1 MKMRNNHFTSCA
13 LELTFS
19 STTRGLRK
27 MALLAVATLGLQ
39 YAAKAEGGTTNKS
52 LFPKPSE
59 VVKNATNVNDKM
71 AKTITGLV
79 VDESGLPL
87 PGATV
92 AAKGTSVKT
101 STGSDG
107 RFTLNVPDNV
117 TTLVVSYISMET
129 QEVSIGNQTNITIKL
144 KPSSNANLTEVV
156 VTALGVKREK
166 RALTFAAQQLAGT
179 ELTKAGAPNFMEALS
194 GKAAGIDIGISNSGV
209 GGSTKTVLRGS
220 KSIAGNSEALFVIDG
235 VPVVNN
241 KGGQPGS
248 YGGTDAGDGLSALN
262 QDDFESVTILR
273 GANGAILY
281 GSQGANGVV
290 LINTKKGQNGKIAI
304 ALNSTINFSSAATLP
319 EFQFSYGADGGNDR
333 SWSKTKGNYQS
344 NYIDDFFQTGVNT
357 INSLSVSG
365 GNERTTTYFSY
376 GNNNASGIVPTST
389 YNKHNVTLSQET
401 KLFDDKLTLS
411 GNVRFSYEKSK
422 NRPGAGYYNNPLTG
436 LYLFARERNFDD
448 YKTNYQIFN
457 PTRNLFV
464 QNWYSTEEKQNNP
477 YWELN
482 NDPKLTTSNRVIA
495 TAKASYA
502 FLPHFKVDVRGN
514 IDYNDRLL
522 DYRYAAGGNS
532 VSVSSNG
539 TWNYAKYNDKAL
551 YGDAILSYDNN
562 FGKFSLNSV
571 LGASIQD
578 YTFNDGM
585 TFANG
590 TVPLQ
595 YPNFFSFA
603 NLPYNLVINQTY
615 SRVQKQGLF
624 ANASL
629 GFKDMLYVDLAGR
642 NDYASTLATTGN
654 DSYFY
659 YSAGLSAIISQMITM
674 PKEISFL
681 KLRAST
687 SQVGNEVPYNIVN
700 PGNTIGGAGGPDG
713 IGGINRNTQTPFAT
727 LVPEKIISNE
737 IGLESR
743 LLNDRL
749 SIDFTYYKNTS
760 TNQFLSLTAPSG
772 SGYTFY
778 YVNAGKVANQG
789 FELTIGGD
797 PVKTDNFKWNTS
809 VNLSQNRNKIIELI
823 AENPEYQVGSNDE
836 GFNSIIKAGGSF
848 NDLYIF
854 NLARNA
860 AGQIILD
867 ADGKP
872 TRTAKQEYVG
882 NLNPNFIAGWNNT
895 FTYKGVSLSALVT
908 AKFGGVAFSKTEA
921 FLDSYGVSKRTG
933 DIRDAGPTMPINAI
947 KDNVAVTSIDP
958 RVYYDVVGDRNGI
971 MEPYVFSRTN
981 VRLAQLSLSYNL
993 PIKGSAIKS
1002 ASVSLVGRNLFF
1014 FYKKAPF
1021 DPEQAMSTS
1030 NSNQANDVF
1039 ASPAT
1044 RSYGLNLKLNF

>member
-1 MKMRNNHFTSCA
+1 MKMRNIHSTGCA
-13 LELTFS
+13 LEKTFP

-27 MALLAVATLGLQ
+27 LALLAVTALGLQ
-39 YAAKAEGGTTNKS
+39 NAVKAEVGATNKN
-52 LFPKPSE
+52 LLLNPSE
-59 VVKNATNVNDKM
+59 VLKYPVNVSHKM

-79 VDESGLPL
+79 TDETGLPL
-87 PGATV
+87 PGATIT
-92 AAKGTSVKT
+92 AKGTTAKT
-101 STGSDG
+101 LTGSDG
-107 RFTLNVPDNV
+107 KFVLNVPDNV
-117 TTLVVSYISMET
+117 TILVVSYIGMDA
-129 QEVSIGNQTNITIKL
+129 QEVNISGQTNVTVKL
-144 KPSSNANLTEVV
+144 KPSGNANLTEVV

-179 ELTKAGAPNFMEALS
+179 ELTKAGSPNFMEALS

-220 KSIAGNSEALFVIDG
+220 KSITGNSEALFVIDG

-248 YGGTDAGDGLSALN
+248 YGGTDGGDGLSALN

-273 GANGAILY
+273 GANGSILY
-281 GSQGANGVV
+281 GSQGANGVI
-290 LINTKKGQNGKIAI
+290 LINTKKGQNGKIAV
-304 ALNSTINFSSAATLP
+304 ALNSTLNFSNAATLP
-319 EFQFSYGADGGNDR
+319 EFQFDYGAVAGSDY
-333 SWSKTKGNYQS
+333 SWSKTKGNYQR
-344 NYIDDFFQTGVNT
+344 NYIDDFFQTGVNA
-357 INSLSVSG
+357 INSVSVSG
-365 GNERTTTYFSY
+365 GNERTTAYFSY
-376 GNNNASGIVPTST
+376 GNNNASGIIPTST
-389 YNKHNVTLSQET
+389 YNKHNVTFSQET
-401 KLFDDKLTLS
+401 KLLDDKLTLS

-448 YKTNYQIFN
+448 YKTNYQIFDA
-457 PTRNLFV
+457 TRNLFK
-464 QNWYSTEEKQNNP
+464 QNWYSSEEKQNNP

-482 NDPKLTTSNRVIA
+482 MDPKLSTSNRVIA

-502 FLPHFKVDVRGN
+502 FLPHFKFDVRGN

-551 YGDAILSYDNN
+551 YSDAILSYDNT
-562 FGKFSLNSV
+562 FGKLSLNSV
-571 LGASIQD
+571 FGGSIQD

-585 TFANG
+585 TFSNG
-590 TVPLQ
+590 NIPLQ

-603 NLPYNLVINQTY
+603 NLPTNVPVNQTY

-629 GFKDMLYVDLAGR
+629 GFKDMIYLDLAGR
-642 NDYASTLATTGN
+642 NDWASTLANTGN

-659 YSAGLSAIISQMITM
+659 YSAGLSAIISQMVTM
-674 PKEISFL
+674 PEEISFL

-687 SQVGNEVPYNIVN
+687 SKVANEVPYNTVSPNNIVN
-700 PGNTIGGAGGPDG
+700 GN
-713 IGGINRNTQTPFAT
+713 NTYTFNPQTPFST
-727 LVPEKIISNE
+727 LKPEKIISNE
-737 IGLESR
+737 IGIESR
-743 LLNDRL
+743 LFNNRLNL
-749 SIDFTYYKNTS
+749 DFTYYKNSS
-760 TNQFLSLTAPSG
+760 TNQFLSLPASSG
-772 SGYTFY
+772 SGYVFL
-778 YVNAGKVANQG
+778 YVNAGKVTNQG
-789 FELTIGGD
+789 FELTLGGD
-797 PVKTDNFKWNTS
+797 PVKGENFTWNTS
-809 VNLSQNRNKIIELI
+809 VNLSRNTNKIIELI
-823 AENPEYQVGSNDE
+823 AENPGYQVGSDSE

-854 NLARNA
+854 KFARNTS
-860 AGQIILD
+860 GQIILD
-867 ADGKP
+867 AAGKP
-872 TRTAKQEYVG
+872 TKAATQEYVG
-882 NLNPNFIAGWNNT
+882 NVNPNLITGWNNT
-895 FTYKGVSLSALVT
+895 FTYKDFTLSTLIS

-921 FLDSYGVSKRTG
+921 FLDSYGVSKRSG
-933 DIRDAGPTMPINAI
+933 EARDAGTISINAAQGST
-947 KDNVAVTSIDP
+947 AVTSIDP
-958 RVYYDVVGDRNGI
+958 ALYYSVLGDRNGI

-981 VRLAQLSLSYNL
+981 VRLAQVSLAYNI

-1002 ASVSLVGRNLFF
+1002 ASLSLIGRNLFF

-1030 NSNQANDVF
+1030 NSMQANDIF
-1039 ASPAT
+1039 AAPAT

>member
-1 MKMRNNHFTSCA
+1 MNMRKIYSRISAREIA
-13 LELTFS
+13 LSRASRGVLTF
-19 STTRGLRK
+19 
-27 MALLAVATLGLQ
+27 ALLSVAALHLQNDAHAAGNLSARDVNPNPFAVTSIANTFNR
-39 YAAKAEGGTTNKS
+39 A
-52 LFPKPSE
+52 LFKP
-59 VVKNATNVNDKM
+59 
-71 AKTITGLV
+71 ITGV
-79 VDESGLPL
+79 VTDETGIPL
-87 PGATV
+87 PGATIV
-92 AAKGTSVKT
+92 AKGTNAKT
-101 STGSDG
+101 LTDADG
-107 RFTLNVPDNV
+107 KFSLNVPDNA
-117 TTLVVSYISMET
+117 TILVISYIGMES
-129 QEVSIGNQTNITIKL
+129 QEVNISSLSNVKVSL
-144 KPSSNANLTEVV
+144 KTSGSANLTEVV

-166 RALTFAAQQLAGT
+166 KALTYAAQQLNAV

-194 GKAAGIDIGISNSGV
+194 GKAAGVDIGISNSGV

-220 KSIAGNSEALFVIDG
+220 KSIAGSSEALFVIDG

-281 GSQGANGVV
+281 GSQGANGVI
-290 LINTKKGQNGKIAI
+290 LINTKKGQAGKIAI
-304 ALNSTINFSSAATLP
+304 ALNSTTNFNSVATLP
-319 EFQFSYGADGGNDR
+319 EFQYDYGALSGNDR

-344 NYIDDFFQTGVNT
+344 NYIEDFFQTGVNT
-357 INSLSVSG
+357 INTISVSG

-376 GNNNASGIVPTST
+376 GNNYATGVVPTST

-411 GNVRFSYEKSK
+411 GNVRFSHEKSK

-436 LYLFARERNFDD
+436 LYLFARERDFDS
-448 YKTNYQIFN
+448 YKTNFQTFDA
-457 PTRNLFV
+457 TRNLFR

-477 YWELN
+477 YWELY

-502 FLPHFKVDVRGN
+502 FLPHFKFDVRGN

-539 TWNYAKYNDKAL
+539 SWNYSKYNDKAL

-562 FGKFSLNSV
+562 FGKFSLNGV

-578 YTFNDGM
+578 YTFNDGL
-585 TFANG
+585 TFSNG

-629 GFKDMLYVDLAGR
+629 GFKDMLYLDLAGR

-659 YSAGLSAIISQMITM
+659 YSAGLSAIVSQMLEL
-674 PKEISFL
+674 PREISFL
-681 KLRAST
+681 KLRGST
-687 SQVGNEVPYNIVN
+687 SKVGNEVPYNIVN

-727 LVPEKIISNE
+727 LVPEKVISNE
-737 IGLESR
+737 IGLEAR
-743 LLNDRL
+743 FFNDRL
-749 SIDFTYYKNTS
+749 NFDITYYKNTS

-789 FELTIGGD
+789 FELTFGGD
-797 PVKTDNFKWNTS
+797 PIRNDNFKWNSTL
-809 VNLSQNRNKIIELI
+809 NLSQNRNKIVELI

-836 GFNSIIKAGGSF
+836 GFNSIIKSGGSF

-854 NLARNA
+854 KLARNA

-872 TRTAKQEYVG
+872 TRTVNQEYVG
-882 NLNPNFIAGWNNT
+882 NLNPDFITGWNNT
-895 FTYKGVSLSALVT
+895 FTYKDFSLSALVT

-933 DIRDAGPTMPINAI
+933 EIRDAGATMPINAI
-947 KDNVAVTSIDP
+947 QGTTPVTSIDP
-958 RVYYDVVGDRNGI
+958 ELYYSVIGDRNGI

-981 VRLAQLSLSYNL
+981 VRLAQVSLAYNI

-1002 ASVSLVGRNLFF
+1002 ASVSLIGRNLFF

-1039 ASPAT
+1039 AVPAT
-1044 RSYGLNLKLNF
+1044 RSYGFNLKLNF

>member
-39 YAAKAEGGTTNKS
+39 YAAKAEGGATNKS

-59 VVKNATNVNDKM
+59 VVKHSTDVNDKM

-92 AAKGTSVKT
+92 AAKGTNVKT
-101 STGSDG
+101 STGPDG
-107 RFTLNVPDNV
+107 KFTLNVPENV
-117 TTLVVSYISMET
+117 TTLVVSYISMQT
-129 QEVSIGNQTNITIKL
+129 QEVNISNQTSVTVKL
-144 KPSSNANLTEVV
+144 KPSGDANLTEVV

-248 YGGTDAGDGLSALN
+248 YGGTDGGDGLSALN

-304 ALNSTINFSSAATLP
+304 ALNSTINFSNVATLP
-319 EFQFSYGADGGNDR
+319 EFQFDYGAVAGSDY

-344 NYIDDFFQTGVNT
+344 NYIEDFFQTGVNT

-376 GNNNASGIVPTST
+376 GNNNASGIVPTNT

-436 LYLFARERNFDD
+436 LYLFARERNFED
-448 YKTNYQIFN
+448 YKNNYQIFN
-457 PTRNLFV
+457 AARNLYV

-482 NDPKLTTSNRVIA
+482 KDPKLSTSNRVIA

-502 FLPHFKVDVRGN
+502 FLPHFKFDVRGN

-551 YGDAILSYDNN
+551 YGDAILSYDNT

-571 LGASIQD
+571 LGATIQD

-585 TFANG
+585 IFSNG
-590 TVPLQ
+590 NNPLQ

-603 NLPYNLVINQTY
+603 NLPTNVAVNQTY
-615 SRVQKQGLF
+615 SRVQKQGLL

-629 GFKDMLYVDLAGR
+629 GFKDMLYLDLAGR
-642 NDYASTLATTGN
+642 NDWASTLANTGN

-659 YSAGLSAIISQMITM
+659 YSAGLSAIISQMVTM
-674 PKEISFL
+674 PKEINFL

-687 SQVGNEVPYNIVN
+687 SKVANEVPYNTVSPNAIVN
-700 PGNTIGGAGGPDG
+700 GN
-713 IGGINRNTQTPFAT
+713 NTYTFNPQTPFST
-727 LVPEKIISNE
+727 LIPEKIISNE

-743 LLNDRL
+743 FLNNRL
-749 SIDFTYYKNTS
+749 NLDFTYYKNSS
-760 TNQFLSLTAPSG
+760 TNQFLSLPAPSG
-772 SGYTFY
+772 SGYVFL
-778 YVNAGKVANQG
+778 YVNAGKVTNQG
-789 FELTIGGD
+789 FELTLGGD
-797 PVKTDNFKWNTS
+797 PVLNENFKWNTS
-809 VNLSQNRNKIIELI
+809 VNLSQNRNKIVELI
-823 AENPEYQVGSNDE
+823 ADNPGYQVGSDSE
-836 GFNSIIKAGGSF
+836 GFNSIIKSGGSF
-848 NDLYIF
+848 NDLYIYKF
-854 NLARNA
+854 ARNA

-867 ADGKP
+867 GSGKP
-872 TRTAKQEYVG
+872 TKAATQEMVG
-882 NLNPNFIAGWNNT
+882 NLNPDFIAGWNNT
-895 FTYKGVSLSALVT
+895 FTYQDFSLSALVS

-933 DIRDAGPTMPINAI
+933 EARDAGTIPINAI
-947 KDNVAVTSIDP
+947 QGNAAQTTIDP
-958 RVYYDVVGDRNGI
+958 ALYYSTIGDRNGI

-981 VRLAQLSLSYNL
+981 VRLAQVSLAYNL
-993 PIKGSAIKS
+993 PIKGSAFKS
-1002 ASVSLVGRNLFF
+1002 ASISLIGRNLFF

-1021 DPEQAMSTS
+1021 DPEQAMSTN
-1030 NSNQANDVF
+1030 NSMQANDIF
-1039 ASPAT
+1039 AAPAT

>member
-1 MKMRNNHFTSCA
+1 M
-13 LELTFS
+13 
-19 STTRGLRK
+19 
-27 MALLAVATLGLQ
+27 V
-39 YAAKAEGGTTNKS
+39 
-52 LFPKPSE
+52 
-59 VVKNATNVNDKM
+59 
-71 AKTITGLV
+71 AKTVTGLV
-79 VDESGLPL
+79 VDDAGLPL

-92 AAKGTSVKT
+92 AAKGTNAITV
-101 STGSDG
+101 TGADG
-107 RFTLNVPDNV
+107 KFTLTVPDNA
-117 TTLVVSYISMET
+117 TILVVSYIGMES
-129 QEVSIGNQTNITIKL
+129 QEVNISNLTNVTIKL
-144 KPSSNANLTEVV
+144 KPSGDASLTEVV

-179 ELTKAGAPNFMEALS
+179 ELTKAGSPNFMEALS
-194 GKAAGIDIGISNSGV
+194 GKAAGVDIGISNSGV

-248 YGGTDAGDGLSALN
+248 YGGTDGGDGLSALN

-281 GSQGANGVV
+281 GSQGANGVI
-290 LINTKKGQNGKIAI
+290 LINTKKGQDGKIAI
-304 ALNSTINFSSAATLP
+304 ALNSTINFSNAATLP
-319 EFQFSYGADGGNDR
+319 EFQFDYGAIGGSDY
-333 SWSKTKGNYQS
+333 SWSKTKGDYQR

-401 KLFDDKLTLS
+401 KLFDDKVTLS
-411 GNVRFSYEKSK
+411 GNVRFSNEKSK

-436 LYLFARERNFDD
+436 LYLFARERDFAD
-448 YKTNYQIFN
+448 YKTNYQVFN
-457 PTRNLFV
+457 TERNLYK

-477 YWELN
+477 YWELY
-482 NDPKLTTSNRVIA
+482 NDPKLSTSNRVIA
-495 TAKASYA
+495 SAKASYA
-502 FLPHFKVDVRGN
+502 FLPHFKFDVRGN

-539 TWNYAKYNDKAL
+539 TWNYTKYNDKAL
-551 YGDAILSYDNN
+551 YGDAILSYDNT
-562 FGKFSLNSV
+562 FGKFSLNGV
-571 LGASIQD
+571 VGGSIQD

-590 TVPLQ
+590 TTPLQ

-659 YSAGLSAIISQMITM
+659 YSAGVSAIISQMVTM
-674 PKEISFL
+674 PTEINFL

-700 PGNTIGGAGGPDG
+700 PGNVIGGAGGPNG
-713 IGGINRNTQTPFAT
+713 IGGITRNTQTPFAT

-743 LLNDRL
+743 FLNDRL
-749 SIDFTYYKNTS
+749 TLDFTYYKNTS
-760 TNQFLSLTAPSG
+760 TNQFLSLPAPSG

-778 YVNAGKVANQG
+778 YVNAGKVTNQG
-789 FELTIGGD
+789 FELTLGGD
-797 PVKTDNFKWNTS
+797 PIKNENFRWNTS
-809 VNLSQNRNKIIELI
+809 VNLSQNKNKIVELI
-823 AENPEYQVGSNDE
+823 ADNPGYQVGSDSE

-854 NLARNA
+854 KFARNA
-860 AGQIILD
+860 SGQIILD
-867 ADGKP
+867 DAGKP
-872 TRTAKQEYVG
+872 SKAATQEYVG
-882 NLNPNFIAGWNNT
+882 NLNPKLITGWNNT
-895 FTYKGVSLSALVT
+895 FTYKNLSLSTLVT

-933 DIRDAGPTMPINAI
+933 EARDAGSIPINAI
-947 KDNVAVTSIDP
+947 MGTTPQSSIDP
-958 RVYYDVVGDRNGI
+958 ALYYSTIGDRNGI

-981 VRLAQLSLSYNL
+981 VRLAQVSLAYNL

-1002 ASVSLVGRNLFF
+1002 ASISLIGRNLFF
-1014 FYKKAPF
+1014 FYKKSPF
-1021 DPEQAMSTS
+1021 DPEQAMSTN
-1030 NSNQANDVF
+1030 NSMQANDIF
-1039 ASPAT
+1039 AVPGT

>member
-1 MKMRNNHFTSCA
+1 MKIRKIRSTISA
-13 LELTFS
+13 LGIPFLSTRSLGKLTLMGVVALS
-19 STTRGLRK
+19 LQNTAMAGAIPTDLNTTFIDLK
-27 MALLAVATLGLQ
+27 KINTLEKFGE
-39 YAAKAEGGTTNKS
+39 K
-52 LFPKPSE
+52 LFKP
-59 VVKNATNVNDKM
+59 
-71 AKTITGLV
+71 ITGIV
-79 VDESGLPL
+79 TDETGLPL

-92 AAKGTSVKT
+92 VAKGTNAKAVTDAEGKFS
-101 STGSDG
+101 
-107 RFTLNVPDNV
+107 LNVPDNV
-117 TTLVVSYISMET
+117 TILVVSYIGMDS
-129 QEVSIGNQTNITIKL
+129 QEVNISNLTSVTIKL
-144 KPSSNANLTEVV
+144 IPSGSANLSEVV

-166 RALTFAAQQLAGT
+166 RALTFAAQQIGGL
-179 ELTKAGAPNFMEALS
+179 ELTKAGSPNFLEALS

-220 KSIAGNSEALFVIDG
+220 KSITGSSEALFVIDG

-248 YGGTDAGDGLSALN
+248 YGGTDGGDGLSALN

-273 GANGAILY
+273 GANGSILY

-290 LINTKKGQNGKIAI
+290 LINTKKGQAGKIGIAI
-304 ALNSTINFSSAATLP
+304 NSTLNFSSAATLP
-319 EFQFSYGADGGNDR
+319 EFQFDYGAIGGSDY
-333 SWSKTKGNYQS
+333 SWSKTKGSYQN

-357 INSLSVSG
+357 INTISVSG

-436 LYLFARERNFDD
+436 LYLFARERNFED
-448 YKTNYQIFN
+448 YKTNYQIFDA
-457 PTRNLFV
+457 TRNLYK

-477 YWELN
+477 YWELY
-482 NDPKLTTSNRVIA
+482 NDPKLSTSNRVIA

-502 FLPHFKVDVRGN
+502 FLPHFKFDVRGN

-532 VSVSSNG
+532 VSVSTNG
-539 TWNYAKYNDKAL
+539 TWNYTKYNDKAL
-551 YGDAILSYDNN
+551 YGDAIVSYDNT
-562 FGKFSLNSV
+562 FGRFSLNSV
-571 LGASIQD
+571 IGASIQD

-590 TVPLQ
+590 TTPLQ

-629 GFKDMLYVDLAGR
+629 GFKDMIYVDLAGR
-642 NDYASTLATTGN
+642 NDWASTLATTGN

-659 YSAGLSAIISQMITM
+659 YSGGISAIISQMITL
-674 PKEISFL
+674 PKEVNFL

-687 SQVGNEVPYNIVN
+687 SKVGNEVPYNIVS
-700 PGNTIGGAGGPDG
+700 PGNTIGGAGGPNG
-713 IGGINRNTQTPFAT
+713 IGGITRNTQTPFAT
-727 LVPEKIISNE
+727 LVPEQIISNE
-737 IGLESR
+737 IGLETR
-743 LLNDRL
+743 FFNDRL
-749 SIDFTYYKNTS
+749 NFDITYYRNTS
-760 TNQFLSLTAPSG
+760 TNQFLSLPAPSG

-778 YVNAGKVANQG
+778 YVNAGKVTNQG
-789 FELTIGGD
+789 FELTLGGA
-797 PVKTDNFKWNTS
+797 PIRNEKFQWNTS
-809 VNLSQNRNKIIELI
+809 VNLSQNRNKIVELI
-823 AENPEYQVGSNDE
+823 ADNPGYQVGSDSE

-854 NLARNA
+854 KFARNA

-867 ADGKP
+867 ATGKP
-872 TRTAKQEYVG
+872 TKAATQEYVG

-895 FTYKGVSLSALVT
+895 FTYRDFSLSALVT

-921 FLDSYGVSKRTG
+921 FLDSYGVSKRSG
-933 DIRDAGPTMPINAI
+933 EARDAGTIPITAI
-947 KDNVAVTSIDP
+947 QGTTPVTSIDP
-958 RVYYDVVGDRNGI
+958 ALYYSVIGDRNGI

-981 VRLAQLSLSYNL
+981 VRLAQVSLAYNI
-993 PIKGSAIKS
+993 PIKGSAFKS
-1002 ASVSLVGRNLFF
+1002 AAVSLIGRNLFF
-1014 FYKKAPF
+1014 FYKKSPF

-1030 NSNQANDVF
+1030 NSMQANDVF
-1039 ASPAT
+1039 AVPAT
-1044 RSYGLNLKLNF
+1044 RSYGLSLKLNF

>member
-1 MKMRNNHFTSCA
+1 MKMSNIYSAINA
-13 LELTFS
+13 LEIKTPS
-19 STTRGLRK
+19 VTRGLRNL
-27 MALLAVATLGLQ
+27 ALVAVAGLCLQ
-39 YAAKAEGGTTNKS
+39 NAARGEGTVRNKNIIPMVNT
-52 LFPKPSE
+52 PKS
-59 VVKNATNVNDKM
+59 VSYKL
-71 AKTITGLV
+71 AKTINGLV
-79 VDESGLPL
+79 TDETGLPL

-92 AAKGTSVKT
+92 VAKGTSAKT
-101 STGSDG
+101 LTGNDG
-107 RFTLNVPDNV
+107 KFVLNIPDEATILVISYVGMDSQEVNISNLTNV
-117 TTLVVSYISMET
+117 TV
-129 QEVSIGNQTNITIKL
+129 KL
-144 KPSSNANLTEVV
+144 KPSGNANLTEVV

-166 RALTFAAQQLAGT
+166 RALTFAAQQLAGP
-179 ELTKAGAPNFMEALS
+179 ELTKAGSPNFMEALS
-194 GKAAGIDIGISNSGV
+194 GKAAGVDVGISNSGV

-281 GSQGANGVV
+281 GSQGANGVI

-304 ALNSTINFSSAATLP
+304 ALNSITNFSSAATLP

-357 INSLSVSG
+357 INSVSVSG

-376 GNNNASGIVPTST
+376 GNNYATGIVPTST

-422 NRPGAGYYNNPLTG
+422 NRPGAGYYNNPITG

-448 YKTNYQIFN
+448 YKNNYQIFDA
-457 PTRNLFV
+457 TRNLFK
-464 QNWYSTEEKQNNP
+464 QNWYSSEEKQNNP
-477 YWELN
+477 YWELY
-482 NDPKLTTSNRVIA
+482 NDPKLSTSNRVIA

-502 FLPHFKVDVRGN
+502 FLPHFKFDVLGN
-514 IDYNDRLL
+514 IYYNDRLL

-539 TWNYAKYNDKAL
+539 TWNYTKYNDKAL
-551 YGDAILSYDNN
+551 YGDAILSYDNT
-562 FGKFSLNSV
+562 FGKLSLSSV

-585 TFANG
+585 TFGNG

-629 GFKDMLYVDLAGR
+629 GFKDMIYVDLAGR

-674 PKEISFL
+674 PKEINFL

-737 IGLESR
+737 IGLEGR
-743 LLNDRL
+743 FLNDRL
-749 SIDFTYYKNTS
+749 SFDFTYYKNTS
-760 TNQFLSLTAPSG
+760 ANQFLSLTAPSG

-789 FELTIGGD
+789 FELTFGGD
-797 PVKTDNFKWNTS
+797 PVKNDDFKWNSTL
-809 VNLSQNRNKIIELI
+809 NLSRNRNKIVELI

-836 GFNSIIKAGGSF
+836 GFNSIIKSGGSF

-854 NLARNA
+854 KLARNA

-872 TRTAKQEYVG
+872 TRTATQEYVG
-882 NLNPNFIAGWNNT
+882 NLNPDLITGWNNT
-895 FTYKGVSLSALVT
+895 FTYKNLSLSALVS

-921 FLDSYGVSKRTG
+921 FLDAYGVSKRTG
-933 DIRDAGPTMPINAI
+933 DIRDAGTTMPINAI
-947 KDNVAVTSIDP
+947 KGNTPVTSIDP
-958 RVYYDVVGDRNGI
+958 VDYYNVIGDRNGI

-981 VRLAQLSLSYNL
+981 VRLAQISLAYNI

-1002 ASVSLVGRNLFF
+1002 ASVSLIGRNLFF

-1021 DPEQAMSTS
+1021 DPEQAMSTN

-1039 ASPAT
+1039 AVPAT
-1044 RSYGLNLKLNF
+1044 RSYGFNLKLNF

>member
-1 MKMRNNHFTSCA
+1 MKKIYSTISAIKIAFPGATGDLYKLA
-13 LELTFS
+13 FLGLTI
-19 STTRGLRK
+19 
-27 MALLAVATLGLQ
+27 LGLQ
-39 YAAKAEGGTTNKS
+39 NMAKARGIVTNKTGVS
-52 LFPKPSE
+52 TLITRPANNFGSKIFKP
-59 VVKNATNVNDKM
+59 VN
-71 AKTITGLV
+71 GLV
-79 VDESGLPL
+79 TDETGIPL

-92 AAKGTSVKT
+92 VAKGTNAKT
-101 STGSDG
+101 LTDSDG
-107 RFTLNVPDNV
+107 KFALNVPDNA
-117 TTLVVSYISMET
+117 TTLVISYIGMES
-129 QEVSIGNQTNITIKL
+129 QEVNISNLSNVIIKL
-144 KPSSNANLTEVV
+144 KASGSANLSEVV

-179 ELTKAGAPNFMEALS
+179 ELTKAGSPNFMEALS

-241 KGGQPGS
+241 KAGQPGS
-248 YGGTDAGDGLSALN
+248 YGGTDGGDGLSALN

-273 GANGAILY
+273 GANGSILY
-281 GSQGANGVV
+281 GSQGANGVI
-290 LINTKKGQNGKIAI
+290 LINTKKGQAGKVAI
-304 ALNSTINFSSAATLP
+304 ALNSTTNFSTAATLP
-319 EFQFSYGADGGNDR
+319 EFQFNYGAKDGNDR
-333 SWSKTKGNYQS
+333 SWSPSKGNYQS

-357 INSLSVSG
+357 INSVSVSG

-376 GNNNASGIVPTST
+376 GNNYATGIVPTST

-411 GNVRFSYEKSK
+411 ANVRFSYEKSK

-448 YKTNYQIFN
+448 YKTNYQIFDA
-457 PTRNLFV
+457 TRNLYK
-464 QNWYSTEEKQNNP
+464 QNWYSSEEKQNNP
-477 YWELN
+477 YWELY
-482 NDPKLTTSNRVIA
+482 NDPKLSTSNRVIA

-502 FLPHFKVDVRGN
+502 FLPHFKFDVRGN
-514 IDYNDRLL
+514 IDYNDKLL
-522 DYRYAAGGNS
+522 DYRYAAGGNP

-539 TWNYAKYNDKAL
+539 TWNYTKYNDKAL
-551 YGDAILSYDNN
+551 YGDAILSYDNT
-562 FGKFSLNSV
+562 FGKFNLNSV
-571 LGASIQD
+571 LGGSIQD

-590 TVPLQ
+590 IVPLQ

-629 GFKDMLYVDLAGR
+629 GFKDMIYLDLAGR

-659 YSAGLSAIISQMITM
+659 YSGGLSAIISQMITL
-674 PKEISFL
+674 PKEINFL

-687 SQVGNEVPYNIVN
+687 SKVGNEVPYNIVN

-743 LLNDRL
+743 FLNDRL
-749 SIDFTYYKNTS
+749 NFDITYYKNTS

-778 YVNAGKVANQG
+778 YVNAGKVTNQG
-789 FELTIGGD
+789 FELTLGGY
-797 PVKTDNFKWNTS
+797 PIKNDNFTWNSTL
-809 VNLSQNRNKIIELI
+809 NLSQNKNKIVALI

-836 GFNSIIKAGGSF
+836 GFNSIIKSGGSF
-848 NDLYIF
+848 NDLYIYK
-854 NLARNA
+854 LARNA
-860 AGQIILD
+860 TGQIILD

-872 TRTAKQEYVG
+872 TRTTNQEYAG
-882 NLNPNFIAGWNNT
+882 NLNPDFISGWNNT
-895 FTYKGVSLSALVT
+895 FTYKDFTLSALVS

-947 KDNVAVTSIDP
+947 KGNTPVTSIDP
-958 RVYYDVVGDRNGI
+958 EEYYKVVGDRNGI

-981 VRLAQLSLSYNL
+981 VRLAQVSLAYTI
-993 PIKGSAIKS
+993 PVKRSAIKS
-1002 ASVSLVGRNLFF
+1002 ASVSLIGRNLFF

-1021 DPEQAMSTS
+1021 DPEQAMSTN

-1039 ASPAT
+1039 AIPAT

>member
-1 MKMRNNHFTSCA
+1 MKMRKIYSAISA
-13 LELTFS
+13 LEIKFPS
-19 STTRGLRK
+19 ATRGLRN
-27 MALLAVATLGLQ
+27 LTLVAVAGLGLQ
-39 YAAKAEGGTTNKS
+39 NAAKGEDIASNKKIIPIPFAMLNHPNS
-52 LFPKPSE
+52 ISE
-59 VVKNATNVNDKM
+59 RLS
-71 AKTITGLV
+71 KTISGLV
-79 VDESGLPL
+79 TDETGLPL

-92 AAKGTSVKT
+92 VAKGTNAKT
-101 STGSDG
+101 LTGPDG
-107 RFTLNVPDNV
+107 KFVLTVPDNATV
-117 TTLVVSYISMET
+117 LVVSYIGMNS
-129 QEVSIGNQTNITIKL
+129 QEVNISNLTNVTIKL
-144 KPSSNANLTEVV
+144 LPSGNSNLTEVV

-179 ELTKAGAPNFMEALS
+179 ELTKAGSPNFMEALS
-194 GKAAGIDIGISNSGV
+194 GKAAGVDVGISNSGV

-220 KSIAGNSEALFVIDG
+220 KSITGNSEALFVIDG

-248 YGGTDAGDGLSALN
+248 YGGTDGGDGLSALN

-281 GSQGANGVV
+281 GSQGANGVI

-304 ALNSTINFSSAATLP
+304 ALNSTLNFSQAATLP
-319 EFQFSYGADGGNDR
+319 EFQFNYGAIAGSDY
-333 SWSKTKGNYQS
+333 SWSKTKGDYQS

-357 INSLSVSG
+357 INSISVSG

-401 KLFDDKLTLS
+401 KLFNDKLTLS

-448 YKTNYQIFN
+448 YKTNYQKFSD
-457 PTRNLFV
+457 TRNLYV

-482 NDPKLTTSNRVIA
+482 NDPKLSTSNRVIA

-502 FLPHFKVDVRGN
+502 FLPHFKFDVRGN

-551 YGDAILSYDNN
+551 YGDAIVSYDNN
-562 FGKFSLNSV
+562 FGKFSLNGV
-571 LGASIQD
+571 AGGSIQD

-585 TFANG
+585 IFANG
-590 TVPLQ
+590 TTPLQ

-629 GFKDMLYVDLAGR
+629 GFKDMIYVDLSGR
-642 NDYASTLATTGN
+642 NDWASTLATTGN

-659 YSAGLSAIISQMITM
+659 YSAGLSAVISQMLSL

-700 PGNTIGGAGGPDG
+700 PGNVIGGAGGPNG
-713 IGGINRNTQTPFAT
+713 IGGITRNTQTPFAT

-737 IGLESR
+737 IGLEGR
-743 LLNDRL
+743 FLNDRL

-760 TNQFLSLTAPSG
+760 TNQFLSLPAPSG

-778 YVNAGKVANQG
+778 YVNAGKVTNQG
-789 FELTIGGD
+789 FELTLGGD
-797 PVKTDNFKWNTS
+797 PIKNENFKWNTTI
-809 VNLSQNRNKIIELI
+809 NLSQNKNKIVELI
-823 AENPEYQVGSNDE
+823 ADNPTYQVGSDSE

-848 NDLYIF
+848 NDLYIYKF
-854 NLARNA
+854 ARNA
-860 AGQIILD
+860 SGQIILD
-867 ADGKP
+867 DAGKP
-872 TRTAKQEYVG
+872 TKAATQEYVG
-882 NLNPNFIAGWNNT
+882 NVNPNLITGWNNT
-895 FTYKGVSLSALVT
+895 FTYKNFSLSALVA

-921 FLDSYGVSKRTG
+921 FLDSYGVSKRSG
-933 DIRDAGPTMPINAI
+933 EARDAGSIPINAI
-947 KDNVAVTSIDP
+947 KGTTPQTSIDP
-958 RVYYDVVGDRNGI
+958 TLYYSTIGDRNGI

-981 VRLAQLSLSYNL
+981 VRLAQVSLAYTI
-993 PIKGSAIKS
+993 PVKGSAIKS
-1002 ASVSLVGRNLFF
+1002 ASVSLIGRNLFF
-1014 FYKKAPF
+1014 FYKKSPF

-1030 NSNQANDVF
+1030 NSMQANDVF
-1039 ASPAT
+1039 AVPGT

>member
-1 MKMRNNHFTSCA
+1 MKMRKVHSTTSA
-13 LELTFS
+13 LEIIFS

-27 MALLAVATLGLQ
+27 LVLLAVAALGLQ
-39 YAAKAEGGTTNKS
+39 NTAKAEGIVINKS
-52 LFPKPSE
+52 LFPNLSK
-59 VVKNATNVNDKM
+59 VVKHSINVSETV
-71 AKTITGLV
+71 AKTVTGLV
-79 VDESGLPL
+79 IDDTGLPL

-92 AAKGTSVKT
+92 AAKGTGAITV
-101 STGSDG
+101 TGSDG
-107 RFTLNVPDNV
+107 KFTLNVPDNV
-117 TTLVVSYISMET
+117 TILVVSYIGMES
-129 QEVSIGNQTNITIKL
+129 QEVNISNLTNVTIKL
-144 KPSSNANLTEVV
+144 KPSGNANLTEVV

-166 RALTFAAQQLAGT
+166 KALTFAAQQLAGT
-179 ELTKAGAPNFMEALS
+179 ELTKAGSPNFMEALS

-248 YGGTDAGDGLSALN
+248 YGGTDGGDGLSALN

-281 GSQGANGVV
+281 GSQGANGVI
-290 LINTKKGQNGKIAI
+290 LINTKKGQDGKIAI
-304 ALNSTINFSSAATLP
+304 ALNSTINFSNAATLP
-319 EFQFSYGADGGNDR
+319 EFQFDYGAIGGSDY
-333 SWSKTKGNYQS
+333 SWSKTKGDYQR

-376 GNNNASGIVPTST
+376 ANNNASGIVPTST

-411 GNVRFSYEKSK
+411 GNVRFSNEKSK

-436 LYLFARERNFDD
+436 LYLFARERDFND
-448 YKTNYQIFN
+448 YKTNYQVFN
-457 PTRNLFV
+457 TERNLYR

-477 YWELN
+477 YWELY
-482 NDPKLTTSNRVIA
+482 NDPKLSTSNRVIA
-495 TAKASYA
+495 SAKASYA
-502 FLPHFKVDVRGN
+502 FLPHFKFDVRGN

-551 YGDAILSYDNN
+551 YGDAILSYDNT
-562 FGKFSLNSV
+562 FGKFSLNGV
-571 LGASIQD
+571 LGGSIQD

-590 TVPLQ
+590 TTPLQ

-629 GFKDMLYVDLAGR
+629 GFKDMIYVDLAGR

-659 YSAGLSAIISQMITM
+659 YSAGLSAIISQMVTM
-674 PKEISFL
+674 PHEINFL

-700 PGNTIGGAGGPDG
+700 PGNVIGGAGGPNG
-713 IGGINRNTQTPFAT
+713 IGGITRNTQTPFAT

-743 LLNDRL
+743 FLNDRL
-749 SIDFTYYKNTS
+749 TLDFTYYKNTS
-760 TNQFLSLTAPSG
+760 TNQFLSLPAPSG

-778 YVNAGKVANQG
+778 YVNAGKVTNQG
-789 FELTIGGD
+789 FELTLGGD
-797 PVKTDNFKWNTS
+797 PIRNENFQWNTS
-809 VNLSQNRNKIIELI
+809 VNLSRNKNKIVELI
-823 AENPEYQVGSNDE
+823 ADNPGYQVGSDSE

-854 NLARNA
+854 KFARNA
-860 AGQIILD
+860 SGQIILD
-867 ADGKP
+867 DAGKP
-872 TRTAKQEYVG
+872 SKAATQEYVG
-882 NLNPNFIAGWNNT
+882 NLNPNLITGWNNT
-895 FTYKGVSLSALVT
+895 FTYKKLSLSALVT

-933 DIRDAGPTMPINAI
+933 EARDAGSIPINAI
-947 KDNVAVTSIDP
+947 QGTTPQSSIDP
-958 RVYYDVVGDRNGI
+958 ALYYSTIGDRNGI

-981 VRLAQLSLSYNL
+981 VRLAQVSLAYNL

-1002 ASVSLVGRNLFF
+1002 ASISLIGRNLFF
-1014 FYKKAPF
+1014 FYKKSPF
-1021 DPEQAMSTS
+1021 DPEQSMSTN
-1030 NSNQANDVF
+1030 NSMQANDIF
-1039 ASPAT
+1039 AVPGT

>member
-1 MKMRNNHFTSCA
+1 MKMRKIYPNFSA
-13 LELTFS
+13 LKKKRFGTNRSVLRLAFLSVSLLSLQS
-19 STTRGLRK
+19 S
-27 MALLAVATLGLQ
+27 
-39 YAAKAEGGTTNKS
+39 AKAASRENK
-52 LFPKPSE
+52 
-59 VVKNATNVNDKM
+59 KNAILTPFEIASNSN
-71 AKTITGLV
+71 KTIKNLFKPITGLV
-79 VDESGLPL
+79 TDETGSPL

-92 AAKGTSVKT
+92 VVKGTSVKAVT
-101 STGSDG
+101 DANGKFS
-107 RFTLNVPDNV
+107 LNAPDNA
-117 TTLVVSYISMET
+117 TTLVISYIGMEA
-129 QEVSIGNQTNITIKL
+129 QEVNISNLTNVTIKL
-144 KPSSNANLTEVV
+144 NPSGSANLSEVV

-166 RALTFAAQQLAGT
+166 KALTFAAQQLSAV

-194 GKAAGIDIGISNSGV
+194 GKAAGVDVGISNSGV

-220 KSIAGNSEALFVIDG
+220 KSIAGSSEALFVIDG

-273 GANGAILY
+273 GANGSILY
-281 GSQGANGVV
+281 GSQGANGVI
-290 LINTKKGQNGKIAI
+290 LINTKKGQAGKIAI
-304 ALNSTINFSSAATLP
+304 ALNSTTNFSSVATLP
-319 EFQFSYGADGGNDR
+319 EFQYNYGAVGGNDR
-333 SWSKTKGNYQS
+333 SWSKTRGNYQT
-344 NYIDDFFQTGVNT
+344 NYIEDFFQTGVNT
-357 INSLSVSG
+357 INTVSVSG
-365 GNERTTTYFSY
+365 GNEKTTNYFSY
-376 GNNNASGIVPTST
+376 GNNYATGVVPTST

-401 KLFDDKLTLS
+401 KLFDDKLILS
-411 GNVRFSYEKSK
+411 GNVRFSHEKSK

-436 LYLFARERNFDD
+436 LYLFARERDFES
-448 YKTNYQIFN
+448 YKTNYQIFDA
-457 PTRNLFV
+457 TRNLFR

-477 YWELN
+477 YWELY

-502 FLPHFKVDVRGN
+502 FLPHFRFDVRGN

-539 TWNYAKYNDKAL
+539 SWNYTKYNDKAL
-551 YGDAILSYDNN
+551 YGDAIVNYDNT

-585 TFANG
+585 TFSNG

-603 NLPYNLVINQTY
+603 NLPYNLVVNQTY

-629 GFKDMLYVDLAGR
+629 GFKDMLYLDLAGR

-659 YSAGLSAIISQMITM
+659 YSAGLSAIISQMVSL

-681 KLRAST
+681 KLRGST
-687 SQVGNEVPYNIVN
+687 SKVGNEVPYNIVN
-700 PGNTIGGAGGPDG
+700 PGNVIGGAGGPDG

-727 LVPEKIISNE
+727 LVPEKVISNE
-737 IGLESR
+737 IGLETR
-743 LLNDRL
+743 FFNDRL
-749 SIDFTYYKNTS
+749 NLDFTYYKNSS

-778 YVNAGKVANQG
+778 YVNAGKVTNQG
-789 FELTIGGD
+789 FELTFGGD
-797 PVKTDNFKWNTS
+797 PIRNDNFKWNSTL
-809 VNLSQNRNKIIELI
+809 NLSQNRNKIVQLI

-836 GFNSIIKAGGSF
+836 GFNSIIKSGGSF

-854 NLARNA
+854 KLARNA

-872 TRTAKQEYVG
+872 TRTANQEYVG
-882 NLNPNFIAGWNNT
+882 NLNPDFITGWNNT
-895 FTYKGVSLSALVT
+895 FTYKDLSLSALVT

-933 DIRDAGPTMPINAI
+933 DIRDAGTTMPINAI
-947 KDNVAVTSIDP
+947 QGTTPVTSIDP
-958 RVYYDVVGDRNGI
+958 EVYYSVIGDRNGI

-981 VRLAQLSLSYNL
+981 VRLAQVSLAYNI
-993 PIKGSAIKS
+993 PIKGSTFKS

-1039 ASPAT
+1039 AVPAT
-1044 RSYGLNLKLNF
+1044 RSYGFNLKLNF

>member
-1 MKMRNNHFTSCA
+1 MKMRNIHSTSCA
-13 LELTFS
+13 LEITFP
-19 STTRGLRK
+19 STVRGLRK
-27 MALLAVATLGLQ
+27 LALLAVTALGLQ
-39 YAAKAEGGTTNKS
+39 NAVKAEAGPTNKN
-52 LFPKPSE
+52 LFPNPSE
-59 VVKNATNVNDKM
+59 ILKYPINVNQKM

-79 VDESGLPL
+79 TDETGLPL
-87 PGATV
+87 PGATIV
-92 AAKGTSVKT
+92 AKGTTAKT
-101 STGSDG
+101 VTGSDG
-107 RFTLNVPDNV
+107 KFTLNVPDNV
-117 TTLVVSYISMET
+117 TTLVVSYIGMDA
-129 QEVSIGNQTNITIKL
+129 QEVNISGLTNVTVKL
-144 KPSSNANLTEVV
+144 KPSGNANLTEVV

-179 ELTKAGAPNFMEALS
+179 ELTKAGSPNFMEALS

-220 KSIAGNSEALFVIDG
+220 KSITGNSEALFVIDG

-248 YGGTDAGDGLSALN
+248 YGGTDGGDGLSALN

-273 GANGAILY
+273 GANGSILY
-281 GSQGANGVV
+281 GSQGANGVI

-304 ALNSTINFSSAATLP
+304 ALNSTINFSNAATLP
-319 EFQFSYGADGGNDR
+319 EFQFDYGAVAGSDY
-333 SWSKTKGNYQS
+333 SWSKTKGSYQN
-344 NYIDDFFQTGVNT
+344 NYIEDFFQTGVNT
-357 INSLSVSG
+357 INSVSVSG
-365 GNERTTTYFSY
+365 GNERTTAYFSY

-389 YNKHNVTLSQET
+389 YNKHNVTFSQET

-448 YKTNYQIFN
+448 YKTNYQIFST
-457 PTRNLFV
+457 TRNLYT

-482 NDPKLTTSNRVIA
+482 NDPKLSTSNRVIA

-502 FLPHFKVDVRGN
+502 FLPHFKFDVRGN

-532 VSVSSNG
+532 VSVSPNG

-551 YGDAILSYDNN
+551 YSDAILSYDNT

-615 SRVQKQGLF
+615 SRIQKQGVF

-629 GFKDMLYVDLAGR
+629 GFKDMIYIDLSGR
-642 NDYASTLATTGN
+642 NDWASTLATTGN

-659 YSAGLSAIISQMITM
+659 YSGGLSAIISQMVTM
-674 PKEISFL
+674 PKEINFL

-700 PGNTIGGAGGPDG
+700 PGNTIGGAGGPSG
-713 IGGINRNTQTPFAT
+713 IGGITRNTQTPFAT
-727 LVPEKIISNE
+727 LVPEKITSNE
-737 IGLESR
+737 IGLEGR
-743 LLNDRL
+743 FLNDRL
-749 SIDFTYYKNTS
+749 SLDFTYYKNNS
-760 TNQFLSLTAPSG
+760 TNQFLSLPAPSG

-778 YVNAGKVANQG
+778 YVNAGKVTNQG
-789 FELTIGGD
+789 FELTLGGD
-797 PVKTDNFKWNTS
+797 PVKGENFRWNTS
-809 VNLSQNRNKIIELI
+809 VNLSRNRNKIVELI
-823 AENPEYQVGSNDE
+823 ADNPGYQVGSDSE

-854 NLARNA
+854 KFARNA

-867 ADGKP
+867 AAGKP
-872 TRTAKQEYVG
+872 TKAATQEYVG
-882 NLNPNFIAGWNNT
+882 NLNPNFITGWNNT
-895 FTYKGVSLSALVT
+895 FTYKNLTLSALVT

-933 DIRDAGPTMPINAI
+933 DARDAGTIPINAI
-947 KDNVAVTSIDP
+947 QGNAPQTSIDP
-958 RVYYDVVGDRNGI
+958 ALYYSVIGDRNGI

-981 VRLAQLSLSYNL
+981 VRLAQVSLAYNL
-993 PIKGSAIKS
+993 PVKGSAIKS
-1002 ASVSLVGRNLFF
+1002 ASVSLIARNLFF

-1021 DPEQAMSTS
+1021 DPEQAMSTN
-1030 NSNQANDVF
+1030 NSMQANDVF
-1039 ASPAT
+1039 AVPGT

>member
-1 MKMRNNHFTSCA
+1 MKMRKVHSTTSA
-13 LELTFS
+13 LEITFS
-19 STTRGLRK
+19 STTRALRK
-27 MALLAVATLGLQ
+27 LALLSVAALGLQ
-39 YAAKAEGGTTNKS
+39 NAAKAEGIVINKS
-52 LFPKPSE
+52 LFPNLSK
-59 VVKNATNVNDKM
+59 VVKHPINVSETV
-71 AKTITGLV
+71 AKTVTGLV
-79 VDESGLPL
+79 NDDTGLPL

-92 AAKGTSVKT
+92 AVKGTNAKT
-101 STGSDG
+101 VTGSDG
-107 RFTLNVPDNV
+107 KFTLNVPDNA
-117 TTLVVSYISMET
+117 TTLVVSYIGMES
-129 QEVSIGNQTNITIKL
+129 QEVDISNSTNVTITL
-144 KPSSNANLTEVV
+144 KPSGNANLTEVV

-166 RALTFAAQQLAGT
+166 RALTFAAQQLVGA
-179 ELTKAGAPNFMEALS
+179 ELTKAGSPNFMEALS

-248 YGGTDAGDGLSALN
+248 YGGTDGGDGLSALN

-281 GSQGANGVV
+281 GSQGANGVI
-290 LINTKKGQNGKIAI
+290 LINTKKGQAGKIAI
-304 ALNSTINFSSAATLP
+304 ALNSTINFSNAATLP
-319 EFQFSYGADGGNDR
+319 EFQFDYGATGGSDY
-333 SWSKTKGNYQS
+333 SWSKTKGDYQR

-376 GNNNASGIVPTST
+376 ANNNASGIVPTST

-401 KLFDDKLTLS
+401 KLLDDKLILS
-411 GNVRFSYEKSK
+411 GNVRLSSEKSK

-436 LYLFARERNFDD
+436 LYLFARERDFND
-448 YKTNYQIFN
+448 YKTNYQVFN
-457 PTRNLFV
+457 TERNLYK

-482 NDPKLTTSNRVIA
+482 NDPKLSTSNRVIA
-495 TAKASYA
+495 SAKASYA
-502 FLPHFKVDVRGN
+502 FLPHFKFDVRGN

-539 TWNYAKYNDKAL
+539 TWNYTKYNDKAL
-551 YGDAILSYDNN
+551 YGDAILSYDNT
-562 FGKFSLNSV
+562 FGKFSLNGV
-571 LGASIQD
+571 LGGSIQD

-590 TVPLQ
+590 TTPLQ

-659 YSAGLSAIISQMITM
+659 YSAGMSAIISQMVTM
-674 PKEISFL
+674 PNEINFL

-687 SQVGNEVPYNIVN
+687 SQVGNEVPFNIVN
-700 PGNTIGGAGGPDG
+700 PGNVIGGAGGPNG
-713 IGGINRNTQTPFAT
+713 IGGITRNTQTPFAT

-743 LLNDRL
+743 FLNDRL
-749 SIDFTYYKNTS
+749 TLDFTFYKNTS
-760 TNQFLSLTAPSG
+760 TNQFLSLPAPSG

-778 YVNAGKVANQG
+778 YVNAGKVTNQG
-789 FELTIGGD
+789 FELTLGGA
-797 PVKTDNFKWNTS
+797 PIRNENFQWNTT
-809 VNLSQNRNKIIELI
+809 VNLSRNKNKIVELI
-823 AENPEYQVGSNDE
+823 TDNPGYQVGSDSE

-854 NLARNA
+854 KFARNA
-860 AGQIILD
+860 SGQIILD
-867 ADGKP
+867 DAGKP
-872 TRTAKQEYVG
+872 SKAATQEYVG
-882 NLNPNFIAGWNNT
+882 NLNPNLITGWNNT
-895 FTYKGVSLSALVT
+895 FTYKKLSLSALVT

-933 DIRDAGPTMPINAI
+933 EARDAGSIPINAI
-947 KDNVAVTSIDP
+947 KGTTAQTSIDP
-958 RVYYDVVGDRNGI
+958 AVYYSTIGDRNGI

-981 VRLAQLSLSYNL
+981 VRLAQVSLAYDL
-993 PIKGSAIKS
+993 PIKGTAIKS
-1002 ASVSLVGRNLFF
+1002 ATISLIGRNLFF
-1014 FYKKAPF
+1014 FYKKSPF
-1021 DPEQAMSTS
+1021 DPEQAMSTN
-1030 NSNQANDVF
+1030 NSMQANDIF
-1039 ASPAT
+1039 AVPGT

>member
-1 MKMRNNHFTSCA
+1 MKMRKVHSTTSA
-13 LELTFS
+13 LEITFS

-27 MALLAVATLGLQ
+27 LVLLAVAALGLQ
-39 YAAKAEGGTTNKS
+39 NTAKAEGIVANKN
-52 LFPKPSE
+52 LFPNRSKEVKYSLNVSE
-59 VVKNATNVNDKM
+59 TV
-71 AKTITGLV
+71 AKTVTGLV
-79 VDESGLPL
+79 IDDTGLPL

-92 AAKGTSVKT
+92 AAKGTSAITV
-101 STGSDG
+101 TGSDG
-107 RFTLNVPDNV
+107 KFTLNVPDNV
-117 TTLVVSYISMET
+117 AILVVSYIGMES
-129 QEVSIGNQTNITIKL
+129 QEVNISNLTNVTIKL
-144 KPSSNANLTEVV
+144 KPSGNANLTEVV

-166 RALTFAAQQLAGT
+166 KALTFAAQQLAGT
-179 ELTKAGAPNFMEALS
+179 ELTKAGSPNFMEALS

-248 YGGTDAGDGLSALN
+248 YGGTDGGDGLSALN

-281 GSQGANGVV
+281 GSQGANGVI
-290 LINTKKGQNGKIAI
+290 LINTKKGQDGKIAI
-304 ALNSTINFSSAATLP
+304 ALNSTINFSNAATLP
-319 EFQFSYGADGGNDR
+319 EFQFDYGAIGGSDY
-333 SWSKTKGNYQS
+333 SWSKTKGDYQR

-411 GNVRFSYEKSK
+411 GNVRFSNEKSK

-436 LYLFARERNFDD
+436 LYLFARERDFND
-448 YKTNYQIFN
+448 YKANYQVFN
-457 PTRNLFV
+457 TERNLYK

-477 YWELN
+477 YWELY
-482 NDPKLTTSNRVIA
+482 NDPKLSTSNRVIA
-495 TAKASYA
+495 SAKASYS
-502 FLPHFKVDVRGN
+502 FLPHFKFDVRGN

-551 YGDAILSYDNN
+551 YGDAILSYDNT
-562 FGKFSLNSV
+562 FGKFSLNGV
-571 LGASIQD
+571 LGGSIQD

-590 TVPLQ
+590 TTPLQ

-629 GFKDMLYVDLAGR
+629 GFKDMIYVDLAGR

-659 YSAGLSAIISQMITM
+659 YSAGLSAIISQMVTM
-674 PKEISFL
+674 PKEINFL

-700 PGNTIGGAGGPDG
+700 PGNVIGGAGGPNG
-713 IGGINRNTQTPFAT
+713 IGGITRNTQTPFAT

-743 LLNDRL
+743 FLNDRL
-749 SIDFTYYKNTS
+749 TLDFTYYKNTS
-760 TNQFLSLTAPSG
+760 TNQFLSLPAPSG

-778 YVNAGKVANQG
+778 YVNAGKVTNQG
-789 FELTIGGD
+789 FELTLGGD
-797 PVKTDNFKWNTS
+797 PIRNENFQWNTS
-809 VNLSQNRNKIIELI
+809 VNLSRNKNKIVELI
-823 AENPEYQVGSNDE
+823 ADNPGYQVGSDSE

-854 NLARNA
+854 KFARNA
-860 AGQIILD
+860 SGQIILD
-867 ADGKP
+867 DAGKP
-872 TRTAKQEYVG
+872 SKAATQEYVG
-882 NLNPNFIAGWNNT
+882 NLNPNLITGWNNT
-895 FTYKGVSLSALVT
+895 FTYKKLSLSALVT

-933 DIRDAGPTMPINAI
+933 EARDAGNIPINAI
-947 KDNVAVTSIDP
+947 MGTTPQSSIDP
-958 RVYYDVVGDRNGI
+958 ALYYSTIGDRNGI

-981 VRLAQLSLSYNL
+981 VRLAQVSLAYNL
-993 PIKGSAIKS
+993 PVKGSAIKS
-1002 ASVSLVGRNLFF
+1002 ASISLIGRNLFF
-1014 FYKKAPF
+1014 FYKKSPF
-1021 DPEQAMSTS
+1021 DPEQAMSTN
-1030 NSNQANDVF
+1030 NSMQANDIF
-1039 ASPAT
+1039 AVPGT